1 MRRLGR
7 AELIKTGKIAVGCCL
22 AYTAASLLGLR
33 YATSAVTI
41 TLLSIQNTRR
51 DTFRLAGRRSCA
63 FLTALA
69 VSFAVFST
77 AGYTVLS
84 LGVFLL
90 VFALLCHLFG
100 LMDGL
105 SMSTVLVLHFW
116 SAGAM
121 TLSAVLNELIL
132 MAIGI
137 VMGIVMNLYM
147 PRELDA
153 IRADQRRIDET
164 VREIL
169 LELSERVVASTAGI
183 DAGRRLEELD
193 KQLETA
199 HRRASAYQN
208 NSFSSDTRY
217 FVQYVELR
225 RRQWRILSAIYRD
238 LPRLSVVPYQAN
250 VVANFMKLTAYSL
263 HECNNAAV
271 LLEELKEVR
280 THFQHSRLPATRE
293 EFETR
298 AVLVEIV
305 HQIQHLLEEKKFFA
319 ESLTPSQIRR
329 FWVELLST

>member
-22 AYTAASLLGLR
+22 AYLAAALLGLR

-63 FLTALA
+63 FLVALA
-69 VSFAVFST
+69 VSFAVFSA

-84 LGVFLL
+84 LGLFLL
-90 VFALLCHLFG
+90 LFTLLCHLFR
-100 LMDGL
+100 LLDGL

-116 SAGAM
+116 NTGAM
-121 TLSAVLNELIL
+121 SLPAVLNELSL

-137 VMGIVMNLYM
+137 VMGMVMNLYM

-169 LELSERVVASTAGI
+169 IELSERVGASTAGV
-183 DAGRRLEELD
+183 DAGQRLEELD
-193 KQLETA
+193 KLLQTA
-199 HRRASAYQN
+199 HRRASVYQN

-238 LPRLSVVPYQAN
+238 LPRLSGVPGRS
-250 VVANFMKLTAYSL
+250 MK
-263 HECNNAAV
+263 
-271 LLEELKEVR
+271 
-280 THFQHSRLPATRE
+280 PAPSSWKSSTRSS
-293 EFETR
+293 
-298 AVLVEIV
+298 IC
-305 HQIQHLLEEKKFFA
+305 
-319 ESLTPSQIRR
+319 
-329 FWVELLST
+329 